1 MAKNGI
7 SRMHGGSWTG
17 KPRRLSSGSASR
29 PYDPSASL
37 RDPVFVRR
45 AILQA
50 LQEGDYGAVIEIYR
64 AHLRVL
70 NRTHAAR
77 SLHVSRQYVHKMLKP
92 SNTPSLRTFAAF
104 MRVLGQEASGHAAA
118 PRAAAGS

>member
-1 MAKNGI
+1 MGKNGKLRKLGPD
-7 SRMHGGSWTG
+7 S
-17 KPRRLSSGSASR
+17 KAC

-37 RDPVFVRR
+37 RDPKFVRK

-50 LQEGDYGAVIEIYR
+50 LVEGDFEAVIDIYR

-70 NRTHAAR
+70 NRSHAAKA
-77 SLHVSRQYVHKMLKP
+77 LHVSRQYVHKMLKP

-104 MRVLGQEASGHAAA
+104 MRLLGQEAAA
-118 PRAAAGS
+118 R